1 MQKTANDQ
9 VFSQSCSFLLGF
21 IVSKTKFAYSKGK
34 RHKSGW
40 RNASFLVPVF
50 VEPLQAVGPIQFH
63 RALCAPPAYIPVPA
77 VRRNKCR

>member
-9 VFSQSCSFLLGF
+9 VFFLIMRLSVGFYSQRDRFL
-21 IVSKTKFAYSKGK
+21 SQQGK
-34 RHKSGW
+34 KAEAPW

-50 VEPLQAVGPIQFH
+50 VWRLQAVDFIQPH
-63 RALCAPPAYIPVPA
+63 RALCAPHAYIPVPA